1 MAISDIGTGTR
12 ITFGTS
18 GFSAKLM
25 SVEGPDMKRPS
36 IQTTDMSTTNNHTFM
51 PGDLVDRGEAQITV
65 QFDPS
70 LTPPIAGAAETV
82 TITWPVPAGLT
93 NAATWV
99 FSGFM
104 TDFKPSSHIEQLM
117 EATATLKVSGGVT
130 ITAAS

>member
-1 MAISDIGTGTR
+1 
-12 ITFGTS
+12 
-18 GFSAKLM
+18 
-25 SVEGPDMKRPS
+25 
-36 IQTTDMSTTNNHTFM
+36 
-51 PGDLVDRGEAQITV
+51 
-65 QFDPS
+65 
-70 LTPPIAGAAETV
+70 V